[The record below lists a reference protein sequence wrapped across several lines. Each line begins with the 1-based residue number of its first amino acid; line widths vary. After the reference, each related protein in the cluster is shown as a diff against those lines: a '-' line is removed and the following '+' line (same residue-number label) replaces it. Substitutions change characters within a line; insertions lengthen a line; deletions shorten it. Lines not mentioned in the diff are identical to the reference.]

1 MVEEYKVR
9 SGFKCNPWAIKKL
22 SGLQLCAFICPRH
35 ADPSAATIL
44 ASRCWL
50 LIQMYSP
57 CLSAPGVGAP
67 SDTAVRVYSLVFMS
81 LNKSFWPP
89 SCFGLLAAPDTEAM
103 NRPLVSTKGTRVKA
117 FTPCTPLT
125 AVFVF
130 RSFRWSVSWPTTLT
144 PTEIAQQLFEKLGYS
159 RIYGSRMMN
168 SNDFGDFLTFP
179 LCHEVDICPF
189 EWIISNFGWIL
200 TEFGID
206 WCPPQKNVSNFSY
219 IFIFHPS
226 SQTLNVLNTLAKYL
240 QS

>member
-44 ASRCWL
+44 ASHCWL

-57 CLSAPGVGAP
+57 CLSVAGVGAP

-89 SCFGLLAAPDTEAM
+89 SCLGLLAAQDAEAM
-103 NRPLVSTKGTRVKA
+103 NRPLVSTKGAGVQA

-125 AVFVF
+125 VVLFF
-130 RSFRWSVSWPTTLT
+130 RSVRWSVCWPTTLT
-144 PTEIAQQLFEKLGYS
+144 PTEIPEKLGYS
-159 RIYGSRMMN
+159 RISGSRMIN

-179 LCHEVDICPF
+179 FVPWGWHLSFWGNYLKFWMDSN
-189 EWIISNFGWIL
+189 WIWHWLMS
-200 TEFGID
+200 
-206 WCPPQKNVSNFSY
+206 
-219 IFIFHPS
+219 PS
-226 SQTLNVLNTLAKYL
+226 EKL
-240 QS
+240 